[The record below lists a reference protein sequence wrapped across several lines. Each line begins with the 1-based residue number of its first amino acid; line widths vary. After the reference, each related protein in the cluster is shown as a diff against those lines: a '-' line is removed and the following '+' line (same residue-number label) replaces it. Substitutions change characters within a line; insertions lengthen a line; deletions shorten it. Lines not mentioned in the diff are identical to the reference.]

1 MASTRAE
8 TGAGAGAEST
18 PEVRER
24 PEITDSADTDS
35 KQIHH
40 GQTLA
45 AWVGS
50 LTAMVAV
57 IIGGIAVVLWNW
69 PLFWAAMGLML
80 IAGIV
85 AKILQRTGHGAY

>member
-8 TGAGAGAEST
+8 TGPGAGADSN
-18 PEVRER
+18 PKVRKR
-24 PEITDSADTDS
+24 PEIIDAHDAGS

-57 IIGGIAVVLWNW
+57 IVGGLAVVLWNW
-69 PLFWAAMGLML
+69 PLFWGSMALL
-80 IAGIV
+80 VIAGIA
-85 AKILQRTGHGAY
+85 AKVLQRTGHGAY